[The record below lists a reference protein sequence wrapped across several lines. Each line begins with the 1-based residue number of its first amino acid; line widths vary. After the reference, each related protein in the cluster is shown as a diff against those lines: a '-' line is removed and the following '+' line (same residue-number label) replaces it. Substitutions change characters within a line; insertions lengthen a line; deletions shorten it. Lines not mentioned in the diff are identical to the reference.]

1 MIEPQA
7 LLKQVFP
14 NMEQDALAEMVRYA
28 RLNSYPPNTLLCREG
43 AEESVFYIIGEGRVE
58 ITKSY
63 EEGGEEHR
71 LRTSGPGDFFGEMAL
86 IANSPRNAN
95 VRTLETTTVLEIDKP
110 LFIEM
115 LRYSPSVA
123 LTMFRIA
130 VDRMR
135 ANDQRAMKEIA
146 QQKQEVERA
155 YAELQVQE
163 KQRSDFLTTLSHE
176 LRTPLTSANGFMQ
189 FIKSGNIT
197 GPALNMAHD
206 KISAGLEQIV
216 SLVNDL
222 LFVQEMD
229 LIEPALRPVDLRE
242 TITRITEE
250 TEDDAFSNEVEV
262 SVEIPDELPEIKADP
277 DGLARALYAI
287 LDNAIKFSPNGGQ
300 VLIRVTVDTAG
311 VNISVHDPGI
321 GIDPEFLPYI
331 FERFRRIDSYK
342 EHVFGGIGLGL
353 AIAKHL
359 INSFGGSISVQS
371 EVDQGSVFTVHLPA
385 LIGSKPGNSASEAAT
400 V

>member
-1 MIEPQA
+1 MIEPKA

-14 NMEQDALAEMVRYA
+14 TMEQDALAEMVRYA
-28 RLNSYPPNTLLCREG
+28 RLNSYAPGTLLCREG
-43 AEESVFYIIGEGRVE
+43 AEESVFYIIGEGQVE
-58 ITKSY
+58 ITKSF
-63 EEGGEEHR
+63 EEGGAEHR
-71 LRTSGPGDFFGEMAL
+71 LRTSGPGEFFGEMAL

-95 VRTLETTTVLEIDKP
+95 VRTLEQTTVLEIDKP

-115 LRYSPSVA
+115 LRYSPAVA
-123 LTMFRIA
+123 LTMFRTA
-130 VDRMR
+130 VERMR
-135 ANDQRAMKEIA
+135 ANDQRAMKELA

-163 KQRSDFLTTLSHE
+163 NQRSDFLTTLAHE

-189 FIKSGNIT
+189 FIKNGTIN
-197 GPALNMAHD
+197 GAALNMAHER
-206 KISAGLEQIV
+206 IGNGLEQVV

-229 LIEPALRPVDLRE
+229 LIEPALRPVDLASIIE
-242 TITRITEE
+242 RIVDD
-250 TEDDAFSNEVEV
+250 TEDDAFANEVEV
-262 SVEIPDELPEIKADP
+262 RVEMPDDLPEIKADP

-287 LDNAIKFSPNGGQ
+287 LDNAIKFTPNGGEIF
-300 VLIRVTVDTAG
+300 IRVSLDGAG
-311 VNISVHDPGI
+311 VNIAIQDPGI
-321 GIDPEFLPYI
+321 GIDAEFLPYI

-342 EHVFGGIGLGL
+342 DHVFGGIGLGL

-359 INSFGGSISVQS
+359 ITSFGGSISVQS
-371 EVDQGSVFTVHLPA
+371 EPDEGSVFTVRLPA
-385 LIGSKPGNSASEAAT
+385 LISTKPGDGAGEVAK

>member
-1 MIEPQA
+1 MVEPKT

-14 NMEQDALAEMVRYA
+14 NMEEEALAEMTRYA
-28 RLNSYPPNTLLCREG
+28 RLNNYPPGTLLCKEG
-43 AEESVFYIIGEGRVE
+43 AEENVFYIIGDGLVE
-58 ITKSY
+58 ITKFF
-63 EEGGEEHR
+63 GDGEEHR

-95 VRTLETTTVLEIDKP
+95 VRTLEPTTVLEIDKP

-115 LRYSPSVA
+115 LRYSPAVA

-135 ANDQRAMKEIA
+135 ANDQRAMKELA

-155 YAELQVQE
+155 YAELQLQE
-163 KQRSDFLTTLSHE
+163 KQRSEFLTTLSHE

-189 FIKSGNIT
+189 FIKSGSIS

-229 LIEPALRPVDLRE
+229 LIEPALRPVDL
-242 TITRITEE
+242 TATLHRIAEE
-250 TEDDAFSNEVEV
+250 TEDDAFANEVEV
-262 SVEIPDELPEIKADP
+262 KVEIPDELPEVKADP

-287 LDNAIKFSPNGGQ
+287 VDNAIKFTPNGGE
-300 VLIRVTVDTAG
+300 VLIKVYLDQTG
-311 VNISVHDPGI
+311 VNIAVQDPGI

-331 FERFRRIDSYK
+331 FDRFRRIDSYK
-342 EHVFGGIGLGL
+342 DHVFGGIGLGL

-359 INSFGGSISVQS
+359 ITSFGGSITVQS
-371 EVDQGSVFTVHLPA
+371 EVDQGSIFTIRLPA
-385 LIGSKPGNSASEAAT
+385 LLGSKPGDTASTAAA